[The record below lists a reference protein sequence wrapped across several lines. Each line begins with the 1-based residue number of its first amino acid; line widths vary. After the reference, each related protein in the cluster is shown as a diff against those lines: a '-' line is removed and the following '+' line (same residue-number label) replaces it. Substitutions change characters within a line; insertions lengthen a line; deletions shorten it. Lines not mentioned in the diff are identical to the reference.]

1 MPCQTFSVLNGSKW
15 FSVLDLK
22 SGFYQIEVEESD
34 KQKTAFVCPLGFFE
48 FNRMPQGIT
57 NAPSTF
63 QRLMERCMGDLN
75 LKQALVFIDDVIV
88 FSSTL
93 EEHEERL
100 LNVLTRL
107 REYGLKLSPE
117 KCKFF
122 QTTVKYLGRIVS
134 EKGIETD
141 PEKIASLK
149 TWPKPNNLKE
159 LRTFLGLCGYYRRF
173 IKDYSKI
180 VKPLNSL
187 TASYPPTQKNQK
199 HDVKTEK
206 YHNPKEVF
214 GDRWTTEC

>member
-1 MPCQTFSVLNGSKW
+1 MTSL
-15 FSVLDLK
+15 
-22 SGFYQIEVEESD
+22 
-34 KQKTAFVCPLGFFE
+34 
-48 FNRMPQGIT
+48 
-57 NAPSTF
+57 
-63 QRLMERCMGDLN
+63 
-75 LKQALVFIDDVIV
+75 
-88 FSSTL
+88 STL

-122 QTTVKYLGRIVS
+122 QTTVKYLGHIVS

-187 TASYPPTQKNQK
+187 TAGYPPTQKNQK
-199 HDVKTEK
+199 PNVKTEK
-206 YHNPKEVF
+206 YHNPKEVC
-214 GDRWTTEC
+214 DRWTTECQAAFETIIDKLTTAPILGFADPRSPYVLHTDASTIGLGAVLYQEQQGQKRVIAYASRGLSPCGSQIPSTQIGVPCP